1 MGVAVNPLSVFNAV
15 VDAPSSKPE
24 TQRAVLL
31 ASLAAGRSRVSN
43 ALRSRETDAMV
54 TACTAL
60 GARLSW

>member
-43 ALRSRETDAMV
+43 ALRSRETDA
-54 TACTAL
+54 
-60 GARLSW
+60 